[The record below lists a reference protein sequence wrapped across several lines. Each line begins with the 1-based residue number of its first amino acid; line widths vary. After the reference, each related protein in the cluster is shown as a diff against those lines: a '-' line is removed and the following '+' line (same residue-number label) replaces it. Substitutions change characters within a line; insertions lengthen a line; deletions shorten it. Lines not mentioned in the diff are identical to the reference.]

1 MLISKNYC
9 TFDSGF
15 SAQYSFKTKINLHI
29 SEKSSTFVSDFEK
42 MKRVGYILLFLV
54 SMGIQIFSPKSA
66 PTAQSNTSTGCTVQ
80 QNIHGTLVGIQGEPL
95 TIIGSTAQVQFSAP
109 THFSYSAQRVHF
121 GKNRTRTAFLRRM
134 IHHYQP
140 VYLVFRGKER
150 LETSPFSTHPGSTY
164 YVYGLR
170 RILC

>member
-1 MLISKNYC
+1 
-9 TFDSGF
+9 
-15 SAQYSFKTKINLHI
+15 
-29 SEKSSTFVSDFEK
+29 
-42 MKRVGYILLFLV
+42 MKRLGDILLFLA
-54 SMGIQIFSPKSA
+54 SLWIQIFSPKSA
-66 PTAQSNTSTGCTVQ
+66 PSVYPNTSADCTVQ

-95 TIIGSTAQVQFSAP
+95 TLTTTGHAQLSAP
-109 THFSYSAQRVHF
+109 THVSYSAQRVHF

-134 IHHYQP
+134 IHYYQP

>member
-1 MLISKNYC
+1 MCRFFCN
-9 TFDSGF
+9 F
-15 SAQYSFKTKINLHI
+15 AA
-29 SEKSSTFVSDFEK
+29 DFEK

-54 SMGIQIFSPKSA
+54 SIGIQIFSPKSA
-66 PTAQSNTSTGCTVQ
+66 PTVQSNTSTDCTVQ

-95 TIIGSTAQVQFSAP
+95 TLTTTGHVQFSAP

-150 LETSPFSTHPGSTY
+150 LETSPFSAHVGSAY